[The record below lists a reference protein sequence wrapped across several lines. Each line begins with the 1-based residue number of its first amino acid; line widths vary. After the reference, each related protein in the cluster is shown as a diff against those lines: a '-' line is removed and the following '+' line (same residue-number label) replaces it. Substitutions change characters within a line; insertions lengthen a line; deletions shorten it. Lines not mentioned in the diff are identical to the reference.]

1 MCSFSSVPHP
11 LVSGDKAINHG
22 NGHICRSFSKEDGG
36 VEQGDQ
42 GRSVGRPRRE
52 PLGRRPAP
60 WRPEHH
66 RHVRALPGV
75 DARRVRRRPERPA
88 GPRREARRRGDG
100 PQRSA
105 RVELDFPYEF
115 VTGVSGWCRA
125 AHGGG
130 SPPVVRSLTFET
142 SRGAVHG
149 PFGAADDGA
158 VPFSYPMEGGVVVGF
173 AGRSGWHLD
182 ALGLYVAALR
192 PETLCDVVQER
203 GLSAYRSFVYGDGDD
218 GGARPRHHQ
227 QRQSKRKPFEWCYK

>member
-1 MCSFSSVPHP
+1 MVASSKVIRVGPWGGHGGSPWDDGPHRGVRSITVTYGRF
-11 LVSGDKAINHG
+11 LESMRAEYAGDRNGRPVLGEKHG
-22 NGHICRSFSKEDGG
+22 GG
-36 VEQGDQ
+36 AT
-42 GRSVGRPRRE
+42 GRSV
-52 PLGRRPAP
+52 
-60 WRPEHH
+60 
-66 RHVRALPGV
+66 
-75 DARRVRRRPERPA
+75 
-88 GPRREARRRGDG
+88 
-100 PQRSA
+100 SA